1 MLSIKVS
8 SFCLHVILGLFS
20 FLPVFTAIWEQVNFS
35 NTVSSST
42 PQIGLS
48 WSMLDL
54 THTVVYF
61 VSTSAKFGI
70 STSAGLTGTRI
81 EAKMRTFKC
90 PILTHAGANAKFG
103 TGVDEM
109 DYSAKQSLY

>member
-8 SFCLHVILGLFS
+8 SICLHVILGLFFIFF

-54 THTVVYF
+54 THSVVYF
-61 VSTSAKFGI
+61 LSTSAKFGL

-90 PILTHAGANAKFG
+90 PIFTHAVANAKFG
-103 TGVDEM
+103 TG
-109 DYSAKQSLY
+109 